1 MEKLSNKFLVPL
13 FEPSLPHLTSV
24 CLWIKFKLLLLK
36 CGLDILT
43 IFLSSGHM
51 VSKNF
56 KHFCVVLMSSIMTPN
71 LHMSQAKKALYF
83 LTLKLVLKT
92 VRLLQYVKSTDHH
105 QYFYYLS
112 AHPNHIKR
120 SVV

>member
-1 MEKLSNKFLVPL
+1 
-13 FEPSLPHLTSV
+13 
-24 CLWIKFKLLLLK
+24 
-36 CGLDILT
+36 
-43 IFLSSGHM
+43 
-51 VSKNF
+51 
-56 KHFCVVLMSSIMTPN
+56 MTPN

-92 VRLLQYVKSTDHH
+92 VRLLQYVKATDHH